1 MKKFFVILTS
11 LWLVFTLQA
20 TSKGRPVRLGS
31 LSGYIGKPKSNR
43 APAKELVSLYQE
55 DAALHVNVVAGLL
68 VTVTVK
74 DEDDNIL
81 SQELVTAQE
90 SDMVIPMGG
99 AIRHE
104 LYFGVGLLNLY
115 VIQVSQVQKLMKL
128 KELSLPTVAE
138 ELRQ

>member
-11 LWLVFTLQA
+11 LLLVFTLQA

-55 DAALHVNVVAGLL
+55 DVVLHVNVVAGLL

-99 AIRHE
+99 AIVE
-104 LYFGVGLLNLY
+104 ENGDLYLLF
-115 VIQVSQVQKLMKL
+115 
-128 KELSLPTVAE
+128 
-138 ELRQ
+138 

>member
-11 LWLVFTLQA
+11 LLLVFTLQA

-55 DAALHVNVVAGLL
+55 DAVLHVNVVAGLL

-90 SDMVIPMGG
+90 SDMVMPMGG
-99 AIRHE
+99 AIVE
-104 LYFGVGLLNLY
+104 VSYNDVNLVGMLY
-115 VIQVSQVQKLMKL
+115 
-128 KELSLPTVAE
+128 
-138 ELRQ
+138 

>member
-1 MKKFFVILTS
+1 MYFCAKFLVIKSKSYNEKVFCYFNQFVACVHIAS
-11 LWLVFTLQA
+11 N
-20 TSKGRPVRLGS
+20 KGRPVRLGS

-55 DAALHVNVVAGLL
+55 DAVLHVNVVAGLL

-99 AIRHE
+99 AIVE
-104 LYFGVGLLNLY
+104 VSYNDVNLVGMLY
-115 VIQVSQVQKLMKL
+115 
-128 KELSLPTVAE
+128 
-138 ELRQ
+138 

>member
-1 MKKFFVILTS
+1 MKKIVMVLLTVLMTVGMHARNGTRVKVKLS
-11 LWLVFTLQA
+11 AGSMFTMH
-20 TSKGRPVRLGS
+20 RPH
-31 LSGYIGKPKSNR
+31 R

-55 DAALHVNVVAGLL
+55 DAVLHVNVVAGLL

-99 AIRHE
+99 TIVE
-104 LYFGVGLLNLY
+104 VSYNDVNLVGMLY
-115 VIQVSQVQKLMKL
+115 
-128 KELSLPTVAE
+128 
-138 ELRQ
+138 

>member
-1 MKKFFVILTS
+1 MKKIVMVLLTLLMTVGMHARNGTRVKVKLS
-11 LWLVFTLQA
+11 AGSMFTMH
-20 TSKGRPVRLGS
+20 RPH
-31 LSGYIGKPKSNR
+31 R

-55 DAALHVNVVAGLL
+55 DAVLHVNVVAGLL

-99 AIRHE
+99 AIVE
-104 LYFGVGLLNLY
+104 VSYNDVNLVGMLY
-115 VIQVSQVQKLMKL
+115 
-128 KELSLPTVAE
+128 
-138 ELRQ
+138 

>member
-1 MKKFFVILTS
+1 MKKIVMVLLTVLMTVGMHARNGTRVKVS
-11 LWLVFTLQA
+11 AGSMFTMH
-20 TSKGRPVRLGS
+20 RPH
-31 LSGYIGKPKSNR
+31 R

-55 DAALHVNVVAGLL
+55 DAVLHVNVVAGLL

-99 AIRHE
+99 AIVE
-104 LYFGVGLLNLY
+104 VSYNDVNLVGMLY
-115 VIQVSQVQKLMKL
+115 
-128 KELSLPTVAE
+128 
-138 ELRQ
+138 